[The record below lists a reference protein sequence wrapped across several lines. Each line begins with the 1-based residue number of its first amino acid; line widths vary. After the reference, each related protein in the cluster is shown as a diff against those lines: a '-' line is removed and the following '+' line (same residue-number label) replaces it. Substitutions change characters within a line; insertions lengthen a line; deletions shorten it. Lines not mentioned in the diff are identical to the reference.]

1 LFFVWT
7 SLGETL
13 LAAYTEYLE
22 RVFVDSDDLVTVDL
36 FTVPTN
42 VNLPL
47 LSEWAD
53 VD

>member
-1 LFFVWT
+1 MSALIV
-7 SLGETL
+7 
-13 LAAYTEYLE
+13 AYTQYLE
-22 RVFVDSDDLVTVDL
+22 RMFDETDELATVDI

-47 LSEWAD
+47 LEEWAD

>member
-1 LFFVWT
+1 MTAFML
-7 SLGETL
+7 
-13 LAAYTEYLE
+13 AYTQYLE
-22 RVFVDSDDLVTVDL
+22 RMVEETDELAAVDI

-47 LSEWAD
+47 LEEWAD